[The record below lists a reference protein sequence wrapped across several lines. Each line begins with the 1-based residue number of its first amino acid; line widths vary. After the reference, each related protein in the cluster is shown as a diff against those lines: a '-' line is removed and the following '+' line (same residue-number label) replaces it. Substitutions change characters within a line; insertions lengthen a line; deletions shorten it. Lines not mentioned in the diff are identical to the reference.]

1 MNILLV
7 NDYYPPRKVGGA
19 EIAVA
24 ALAGALVQAGHAVTV
39 LTGSD
44 GQSQHGEQV
53 ISTGLEAHWGSPT
66 DPKRGV
72 ARRAQRL
79 LNASPVGAAALER
92 VAKDLT
98 PDIVHTHN
106 IRLFG
111 LGAWAWFRK
120 QGWPTVH
127 TAHDYFLVC
136 PFRGMFKAGQPC
148 ATPCTEC
155 AAYHW
160 RRGSRLAALNGL
172 ITASRHVMLTH
183 EAAIPALAHLP
194 ARAVI
199 PNGIE
204 PPTARIPLERPW
216 AGALTVGYLGRLVRR
231 KGAHAVVEA
240 ARQLGD
246 APVRFLIAGRGEAA
260 DEAALKA
267 QAPGNVSFLG
277 HVRRDDF
284 FRQLDLLVMPAEWH
298 EPFGLVVGEAQL
310 AGLPV
315 IVSRRGALPEM
326 IRPGETGAVLADG
339 PIARCLAD
347 VLAPLAQDPAPVLAW
362 RQALAA
368 APLAVADWPQIA
380 GQTVAFYRSV
390 ASARSRL

>member
-1 MNILLV
+1 MRILLV

-24 ALAGALVQAGHAVTV
+24 ALAGALTQAGHDVTV

-44 GQSQHGEQV
+44 GQSQHGETV

-66 DPKRGV
+66 DPQRSLT
-72 ARRAQRL
+72 RRAGRL
-79 LNASPVGAAALER
+79 LNASPVGTAALER
-92 VAKDLT
+92 VAKALQ

-111 LGAWAWFRK
+111 LGAWAWFRA

-148 ATPCTEC
+148 AAPCAEC

-160 RRGSRLAALNGL
+160 RRAGRLAHLDGL
-172 ITASRHVMLTH
+172 ITASRHVLETH
-183 EAAIPALAHLP
+183 EAAIPALAQLP
-194 ARAVI
+194 ARTVI

-204 PPTARIPLERPW
+204 PPLVRVPVARPDE
-216 AGALTVGYLGRLVRR
+216 AALTVGYLGRLVRR
-231 KGAHAVVEA
+231 KGAHAMVEA
-240 ARQLGD
+240 ARLLGD
-246 APVRFLIAGRGEAA
+246 APIRIHIAGRGEAA

-277 HVRRDDF
+277 HVSRDAF
-284 FRQLDLLVMPAEWH
+284 FATLDLLVVPAEWH

-326 IRPGETGAVLADG
+326 IRPGETGAVLAEG
-339 PIARCLAD
+339 PIPQRLAEA
-347 VLAPLAQDPAPVLAW
+347 LAALAQDPDPVTHWRQTLAQTPPVLADW
-362 RQALAA
+362 
-368 APLAVADWPQIA
+368 PTVAD
-380 GQTVAFYRSV
+380 QTVAFYLSV
-390 ASARSRL
+390 AAAGV

>member
-1 MNILLV
+1 MKILLV

-24 ALAGALVQAGHAVTV
+24 ALAGALVQAGHDVTV

-44 GQSQHGEQV
+44 GESQHGERV
-53 ISTGLEAHWGSPT
+53 ISTGLEAHWGAPT
-66 DPKRGV
+66 DPRRGV
-72 ARRAQRL
+72 ARRVQRL
-79 LNASPVGAAALER
+79 LNASPVGTAALDR
-92 VAKDLT
+92 VAGDLK

-111 LGAWAWFRK
+111 LGAWAWFRAR
-120 QGWPTVH
+120 GWPTVH

-160 RRGSRLAALNGL
+160 RRTGRLATLDGL
-172 ITASRHVMLTH
+172 IAASHHVMQTH
-183 EAAIPALAHLP
+183 DAAIPALMQVT

-204 PPTARIPLERPW
+204 PPTAHVPVARP
-216 AGALTVGYLGRLVRR
+216 ADGPLTVGYLGRLVRR
-231 KGAHAVVEA
+231 KGSHAVVEA
-240 ARQLGD
+240 ARLLGD
-246 APVRFLIAGRGEAA
+246 APVRFLVAGRGEGA

-267 QAPGNVSFLG
+267 QAPSTVAFLG
-277 HVRRDDF
+277 HVQRDDF

-315 IVSRRGALPEM
+315 LVSKRGALAEM

-339 PIARCLAD
+339 PVAQRLAD
-347 VLAPLAQDPAPVLAW
+347 ALAPLARNPQAVAAWRLNLDAVPPVLADW
-362 RQALAA
+362 
-368 APLAVADWPQIA
+368 PAVAA
-380 GQTVAFYRSV
+380 RTVEFYRSV
-390 ASARSRL
+390 ASAGLRV